1 MDLVIDKSNQIN
13 GGFIQFIIDVIR
25 SKLMINILKYQNYDI
40 LFDQF
45 DQDITSKEVI
55 SQAASNIIS
64 YNYFGRI
71 VIMINNTVNY
81 NKSTIKLI
89 DLCRILNYGT
99 LDKNGCHIFSKTFDY
114 ISNNLNELYDEY
126 NLRS

>member
-1 MDLVIDKSNQIN
+1 MDLVIDKTDQIDD
-13 GGFIQFIIDVIR
+13 GFIQFIIDVIR
-25 SKLMINILKYQNYDI
+25 SRLMTNILNYKNYDI

-45 DQDITSKEVI
+45 DQNITSMEVI
-55 SQAASNIIS
+55 SQASSNIIS

-71 VIMINNTVNY
+71 TIMINNTVNY

-99 LDKNGCHIFSKTFDY
+99 LDRNGCHIFSRTFDY
-114 ISNNLNELYDEY
+114 ISNNLNELYDKY